1 MAKIKYNIGTRKVG
15 ADTLNVYSATTG
27 SDETAILVEKQSD
40 NSWKFLG
47 RSAFGN
53 AIALQTATISSV
65 VDLSQFADTPPSSVG
80 ENGAVTVDNQD
91 SENPLPRLY
100 ADQAFF
106 SLRGT
111 GVEKYE
117 GDTGYPVSG
126 TNARISLVNARTD
139 GAKTATEYIN
149 QATQWA
155 AKNPLLLAAIVFLL
169 LELFGITN
177 FLGISLRK
185 KKRRVARR
193 R

>member
-1 MAKIKYNIGTRKVG
+1 MAKIQYNVGTRKVG
-15 ADTLNVYSATTG
+15 SDTLNVYSAKTG

-40 NSWKFLG
+40 DSFKFLS

-53 AIALQTATISSV
+53 AIALQTATVSSV
-65 VDLSQFADTPPSSVG
+65 VDIAQYADTPPSSVG
-80 ENGAVTVDNQD
+80 ANGVVTVDNED
-91 SENPLPRLY
+91 SANPLPRLY

-139 GAKTATEYIN
+139 SAKTVTEYIE

-177 FLGISLRK
+177 FLGISLK
-185 KKRRVARR
+185 KKKGRVRR